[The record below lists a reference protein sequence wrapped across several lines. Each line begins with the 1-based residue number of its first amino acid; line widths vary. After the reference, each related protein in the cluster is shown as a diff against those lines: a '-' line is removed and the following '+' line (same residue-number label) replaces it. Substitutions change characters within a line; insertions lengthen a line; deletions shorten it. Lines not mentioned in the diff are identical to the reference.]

1 VRSRLKCTSW
11 PALVLQSWF
20 SRRFASSL
28 SDSPLRTCCCRR
40 RDIKHVCHNG
50 HPDDT
55 TGASSDHNLY
65 AGVKLSG
72 RLVQVRLHGL
82 GRRLPLHPLQL
93 LSARRLE
100 QLVRMLSIRLDRGAR
115 ALLFSRN
122 LSVGVPSRLL
132 ERRRQRN
139 PGYMLP
145 KVGSADQSKCR
156 DVALLSSFSNRGH
169 RSSYTCHQPSDGVWP
184 WYSTNLCTIDYPAIV
199 PVTYTTSL
207 VGSGWTTTVV
217 EGGGVNAYGLAI
229 RWKSR
234 DFATATSTATSS
246 TSSAAGF
253 KSTSMSTETTS
264 GGPPGTATPQH
275 QDAGLSTGAKAG
287 IAAGAIAAG
296 ALVAVGALVFFLRR
310 RRRPPTNVTWK
321 PSMSPDLC
329 PKEDIYRQEYKLSEL
344 PARSLGEYQKPVE
357 LA

>member
-1 VRSRLKCTSW
+1 MSATTATPTTPQA
-11 PALVLQSWF
+11 PALTTTF
-20 SRRFASSL
+20 TPASSCL
-28 SDSPLRTCCCRR
+28 VDLYKYDYTGSAVDCHSTRCNYFQLGGSSSSSACFPSGWTEVPTRYFSPGICPSGYQVACSSVVGSETRATCCP
-40 RDIKHVCHNG
+40 N
-50 HPDDT
+50 
-55 TGASSDHNLY
+55 
-65 AGVKLSG
+65 
-72 RLVQVRLHGL
+72 
-82 GRRLPLHPLQL
+82 
-93 LSARRLE
+93 
-100 QLVRMLSIRLDRGAR
+100 
-115 ALLFSRN
+115 
-122 LSVGVPSRLL
+122 
-132 ERRRQRN
+132 
-139 PGYMLP
+139 
-145 KVGSADQSKCR
+145 
-156 DVALLSSFSNRGH
+156 
-169 RSSYTCHQPSDGVWP
+169 SYTCHQPSDGAWP

-229 RWKSR
+229 RWKSG
-234 DFATATSTATSS
+234 DFATATS

-264 GGPPGTATPQH
+264 GGPPVTATPQH

-296 ALVAVGALVFFLRR
+296 ALVAVGALFFLLRR

-321 PSMSPDLC
+321 PSMSPDMC